1 MPPLPA
7 ATYNERMI
15 EPVILAGSPL
25 FFALLVGLGF
35 LIGAYGTM
43 VGIGGGVVLV
53 PLLMLLYPTLPPALL
68 TGISLAV
75 VFLNALSG
83 TVAYARQRRI
93 DYRNGL
99 LFALAT
105 VPATIAGVWV
115 VRYVPINTFS
125 LMFGLILFAAA
136 FVIFLRPQ
144 LEKPELTEFTHNKP
158 GRRRCEITDS
168 RGKKFIYATNRY
180 LGMFLSV
187 IVGFLAGL
195 LGIGGGV
202 IHMPLLVYVLGF
214 PVHIAT
220 ATSHFIL
227 VFTTLTGILTHL
239 ALGSSYLQNW
249 PVIVFLALGVIPGA
263 QLGAR
268 LGRRLH
274 GLLVIRL
281 LALALVILGVRL
293 VINAV

>member
-1 MPPLPA
+1 M
-7 ATYNERMI
+7 T

-25 FFALLVGLGF
+25 FYALLAGLGI
-35 LIGAYGTM
+35 LIGAYGTT
-43 VGIGGGVVLV
+43 VGIGGGVILV
-53 PLLMLLYPTLPPALL
+53 PLLMFLYPAMPPEIL

-83 TVAYARQRRI
+83 TVAYSRQRCI
-93 DYRNGL
+93 DYRNGIF
-99 LFALAT
+99 FALAT
-105 VPATIAGVWV
+105 VPATVLGVWV
-115 VRYVPINTFS
+115 VRFIPINTFAFI
-125 LMFGLILFAAA
+125 FGLILLIAAA
-136 FVIFLRPQ
+136 AILFRPQ
-144 LEKPELTEFTHNKP
+144 LEKPKRPHLENNHGKLL
-158 GRRRCEITDS
+158 CEITDS
-168 RGKKFIYATNRY
+168 RGRRFIYYTNRR
-180 LGMFLSV
+180 LGMFLSFF
-187 IVGFLAGL
+187 VGFLSGV

-202 IHMPLLVYVLGF
+202 IHMPVLVYILNF

-239 ALGSSYLQNW
+239 AFGASYLDNW
-249 PVIVFLALGVIPGA
+249 PVILFLALGVIPGA
-263 QLGAR
+263 QLGAW

-293 VINAV
+293 VLKAI